1 MAAPRTAR
9 LVGTA
14 LRCYPA
20 RWRRRHGEE
29 AAELA
34 ALLIR
39 DGTPAGAVAWSY
51 LAGAAREWLTP
62 RPGRHLTAVACALL
76 VAACSLGAVTGLL
89 ASAGPARAASTSRVP
104 GPPLCRPGPAAPVAA
119 VIPAPGPLPL
129 IIRGHG
135 HDQPC

>member
-76 VAACSLGAVTGLL
+76 VAACSLGAVDRVAGLGG
-89 ASAGPARAASTSRVP
+89 AGPGGQHEPGARAPALPPWSGRARCRRDP
-104 GPPLCRPGPAAPVAA
+104 GPGPAAADH
-119 VIPAPGPLPL
+119 PGT
-129 IIRGHG
+129 RA
-135 HDQPC
+135 